1 MYKILRWMAV
11 SINLAMLTFFAFFF
25 FSIIEEGK
33 ANNMA
38 GADTLIHQVVS
49 VDGVETVVK
58 PTNLVIDDQEAT
70 CMAMNIYHEARSD
83 NLAGQYAVADVTL
96 NRVHDDRYPNTICKV
111 VMEGKMKE
119 SWKTKQDP
127 DLLESDRKYI
137 PVRNMCQ
144 FSWWCDGKSDTPKD
158 ETGWAQAQY
167 VANAAIYTTKFRGLT
182 EGSTHYHATYVK
194 PKWISDRGMNHTG
207 RIGSH
212 IFYRWD

>member
-1 MYKILRWMAV
+1 MKKLMAV
-11 SINLAMLTFFAFFF
+11 LVAIMLTGFGVFNSGLAVANQET
-25 FSIIEEGK
+25 SIEIF
-33 ANNMA
+33 
-38 GADTLIHQVVS
+38 DTDLISQKEWPELHCLAQ
-49 VDGVETVVK
+49 
-58 PTNLVIDDQEAT
+58 
-70 CMAMNIYHEARSD
+70 NIYHEAKSEST
-83 NLAGQYAVADVTL
+83 AGQVAVGLVVL
-96 NRVHDDRYPNTICKV
+96 NRVNSKRYPGTICDV
-111 VMEGKMKE
+111 VYQGPVRE